1 MIGSRETSMC
11 LSAITDPPY
20 SSQDFISAPLTV
32 QLRDVMRETF
42 NEFNRLQGPMGG
54 PHASR
59 RFAKTTS
66 ARAFVAEKS
75 QVVFVEQLVYMFM
88 TKS

>member
-1 MIGSRETSMC
+1 MC

-42 NEFNRLQGPMGG
+42 NEFNRLNPMGG

>member
-1 MIGSRETSMC
+1 
-11 LSAITDPPY
+11 
-20 SSQDFISAPLTV
+20 
-32 QLRDVMRETF
+32 MRETF